1 MKFKNPLLFLLS
13 FLLVISSLGMAVNVH
28 FCKGSI
34 ATISHEFSQTKACE
48 MSEKVTKKTCCKKK
62 SSTKKCCSDKKV
74 SFKSKTDKISYKNAF
89 TFDLFLESTT
99 FPQVIDTP
107 ICIVQNK
114 KQDFYSFET
123 HAPPLYKLY
132 CRFTLYA

>member
-1 MKFKNPLLFLLS
+1 MKFKKPLLFLLS
-13 FLLVISSLGMAVNVH
+13 FLLVISSLGMAVKVH

-48 MSEKVTKKTCCKKK
+48 MSEVVVKKTCCKKK
-62 SSTKKCCSDKKV
+62 NSTKKCCSDKKV
-74 SFKSKTDKISYKNAF
+74 SFKSKTDKINYKNAF

-99 FPQVIDTP
+99 YSKVIDTP

-114 KQDFYSFET
+114 KKDLYSFESN
-123 HAPPLYKLY
+123 APPLYQLY
-132 CRFTLYA
+132 CKLTFYA